1 MAAAVDITS
10 SLSAEQK
17 RLCLTA
23 VLESETFARCDQLR
37 SFLSYVSEMAI
48 AGRSREVTEYLI
60 AVQALGR
67 PADFSPSEDSSVRS
81 RAHELRRKLQK
92 YYDSEDPG
100 ARVRIDLP
108 KGSYVPRFVPQE
120 HPERAISPEILP
132 APQTVPHSRSKLAA
146 RLAVAL
152 GVSVAIIG
160 GLAWQLVRLNPVA
173 VDPAIAEAWG
183 PLARRDANV
192 LVCVGTVLH
201 LVVRPYMSA
210 VAEGLPK
217 YSAPQELYPLY
228 RQHRPL
234 PADTPL
240 DMHPVDN
247 SVQLGHMG
255 AVVML
260 AGTFQTLGASYQ
272 ILPERSAPVTVMR
285 DRNVIIIGDPQN
297 SSAAAKMLEET
308 PFTIDYDAQLQDVV
322 IRDRR
327 PSSARKTYA
336 PKRGPDNRYTDAYG
350 LVTVTPTAGAKRG
363 QRTVTISGL
372 TSVGSHGAAEFF
384 TSAAELRA
392 MRERFKSEGLAG
404 FPGSYQVV
412 VKCKSSDTL
421 LISAEYETHATIQK

>member
-1 MAAAVDITS
+1 MAVVVDTTS
-10 SLSAEQK
+10 SLPAEQK
-17 RLCLTA
+17 RICLA
-23 VLESETFARCDQLR
+23 ALLESETFARCDQLR
-37 SFLSYVSEMAI
+37 SFLSYVGEMAI

-100 ARVRIDLP
+100 ANVRVELP
-108 KGSYVPRFVPQE
+108 KGSYVPRFIPQDQLDRTVPQE
-120 HPERAISPEILP
+120 ILLP
-132 APQTVPHSRSKLAA
+132 AQSGRSKLVG
-146 RLAVAL
+146 RLAIAL
-152 GVSVAIIG
+152 AVSVAIIG
-160 GLAWQLVRLNPVA
+160 GLAWQLLHAVP
-173 VDPAIAEAWG
+173 VDPAIVEAWG

-217 YSAPQELYPLY
+217 YPAPPELYPLY

-234 PADTPL
+234 PPDTPL

-247 SVQLGHMG
+247 SVQLGHMR

-260 AGTFQTLGASYQ
+260 ASTFQSLGAPYQ

-308 PFTIDYDAQLQDVV
+308 PFTIDYDSQLQDVV

-336 PKRGPDNRYTDAYG
+336 PKRGPDNRYTDAFG

-384 TSAAELRA
+384 TSADELRSL
-392 MRERFKSEGLAG
+392 RNRFTSEGLPG
-404 FPGSYQVV
+404 FPASYQVV

-421 LISAEYETHATIQK
+421 LISAEYETHATLQK